1 MNVYM
6 YKYNCKRWY
15 GDVTGLRNFHT
26 HRDNNGKQHTDE
38 DILKLV
44 TEDAKKLSGSRT
56 CDVDL
61 LEKFYVTIKTEK
73 NYAAITSIPFTV
85 DNNGT
90 VNKE

>member
-1 MNVYM
+1 
-6 YKYNCKRWY
+6 
-15 GDVTGLRNFHT
+15 
-26 HRDNNGKQHTDE
+26 
-38 DILKLV
+38 
-44 TEDAKKLSGSRT
+44 SRT